1 MMNYTY
7 RDKYFSDVTNRVWY
21 SYSTLEAMGHAY
33 AIHGADIQSE
43 IWDHN
48 TVLPSFMTRS
58 SIAAFAIFVAS
69 NI

>member
-7 RDKYFSDVTNRVWY
+7 RDKYFSDVTNRVQY
-21 SYSTLEAMGHAY
+21 SYSTLEARGHAY

-48 TVLPSFMTRS
+48 TVLPSFMTR
-58 SIAAFAIFVAS
+58 
-69 NI
+69 